1 MVSPKLASREFAS
14 NPPAYSKMRHLFLKI
29 HQPFSKSAGFS
40 ENSLVLAQKSPLGLG
55 VGGKCLGSISCSPSP
70 RSNSSFF
77 ALFFLIVVGLG
88 SFIDVNCPS

>member
-1 MVSPKLASREFAS
+1 MVSPKLASHEFAS

-55 VGGKCLGSISCSPSP
+55 VGGGGMAWVALLFPLSPQ
-70 RSNSSFF
+70 
-77 ALFFLIVVGLG
+77 
-88 SFIDVNCPS
+88 